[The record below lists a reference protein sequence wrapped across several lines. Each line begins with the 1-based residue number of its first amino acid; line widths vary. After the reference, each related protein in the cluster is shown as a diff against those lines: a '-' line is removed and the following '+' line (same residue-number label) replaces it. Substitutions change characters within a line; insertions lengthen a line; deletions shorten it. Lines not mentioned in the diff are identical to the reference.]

1 MIVLDTHVLLWV
13 TQQPEKIGKNC
24 TDLIQQA
31 WASQAVAVSA
41 ISFWE
46 IAMLQAKGR
55 IHLQGTVQS
64 WRSLLLNQGLKELSV
79 DGQIGIQAAQLELH
93 GDPADRLIAATA
105 LVYQATLCTAD
116 EKLLVWQSSLIRQD
130 SRR

>member
-55 IHLQGTVQS
+55 IHLQGTVQT

-79 DGQIGIQAAQLELH
+79 DGQIGIQAAQLALH

-105 LVYQATLCTAD
+105 LVHQATLCTAD
-116 EKLLVWQSSLIRQD
+116 EKLLAWHSGLVIQD

>member
-24 TDLIQQA
+24 TDLIQHA
-31 WASQAVAVSA
+31 WTSQAVAVSA

-46 IAMLQAKGR
+46 VAMLQAKGR
-55 IHLQGTVQS
+55 IHLQSTVQA
-64 WRSLLLNQGLKELSV
+64 WRLLLLNQGLKELSI
-79 DGQIGIQAAQLELH
+79 DGHIGIQAAQLDLH
-93 GDPADRLIAATA
+93 GDPADRLIASTA

-116 EKLLVWQSSLIRQD
+116 EKLLAWHSPLIRQD

>member
-24 TDLIQQA
+24 TDLIEHA

-55 IHLQGTVQS
+55 IHLQGTVQT
-64 WRSLLLNQGLKELSV
+64 WRALLLNQGLKEFSV
-79 DGQIGIQAAQLELH
+79 DGQIGIQAAQLDLH
-93 GDPADRLIAATA
+93 GDPADRFIAATA
-105 LVYQATLCTAD
+105 LVHQATLCTAD
-116 EKLLVWQSSLIRQD
+116 EKLLAWHSGLIRQD
-130 SRR
+130 SRQ

>member
-55 IHLQGTVQS
+55 IHLQGTVQA

-79 DGQIGIQAAQLELH
+79 DGQIGIQAAQLALH

-105 LVYQATLCTAD
+105 LVHQAMLCTAD
-116 EKLLVWQSSLIRQD
+116 EKLLAWHSGLVIQD

>member
-24 TDLIQQA
+24 TDLIEHA

-55 IHLQGTVQS
+55 IHLQGTVQT
-64 WRSLLLNQGLKELSV
+64 WRALLLNQGLKEFSV
-79 DGQIGIQAAQLELH
+79 DGQIGIQAAQLDLH

-105 LVYQATLCTAD
+105 LVHQATLCTAD
-116 EKLLVWQSSLIRQD
+116 EKLLAWHSGLIRQD
-130 SRR
+130 SRQ

>member
-31 WASQAVAVSA
+31 WASQTVAVSA
-41 ISFWE
+41 MSFWE
-46 IAMLQAKGR
+46 IAMLQEKGR

-64 WRSLLLNQGLKELSV
+64 WRALLLSQGLKELSI
-79 DGQIGIQAAQLELH
+79 DGQIGIQAAQLALH

-105 LVYQATLCTAD
+105 LVHQATLCTAD
-116 EKLLVWQSSLIRQD
+116 EKLLAWHSLLVRQD

>member
-24 TDLIQQA
+24 TDLIEHA

-55 IHLQGTVQS
+55 IHLQGTVQT
-64 WRSLLLNQGLKELSV
+64 WRSLLLNQGLKEFGV
-79 DGQIGIQAAQLELH
+79 NGQIGIQAAQLDLH

-105 LVYQATLCTAD
+105 LVHQATLCTAD
-116 EKLLVWQSSLIRQD
+116 EKLLAWHSGLVIQD

>member
-24 TDLIQQA
+24 TDLIQQS
-31 WASQAVAVSA
+31 WVSQTVAVSA

-55 IHLQGTVQS
+55 IHLQGTVQT
-64 WRSLLLNQGLKELSV
+64 WRLLLLNQGLKELSI
-79 DGQIGIQAAQLELH
+79 DGQIGIQAVQLELH

-105 LVYQATLCTAD
+105 LVHQAILCTAD
-116 EKLLVWQSSLIRQD
+116 DKLLAWQSTLIRQD

>member
-55 IHLQGTVQS
+55 IHLQGTVQT
-64 WRSLLLNQGLKELSV
+64 WRSLLLNQGLKEFGV
-79 DGQIGIQAAQLELH
+79 NGQIGIQAAQLDLH

-105 LVYQATLCTAD
+105 LVHQATLCTAD
-116 EKLLVWQSSLIRQD
+116 EKLLAWHSGLVRQD